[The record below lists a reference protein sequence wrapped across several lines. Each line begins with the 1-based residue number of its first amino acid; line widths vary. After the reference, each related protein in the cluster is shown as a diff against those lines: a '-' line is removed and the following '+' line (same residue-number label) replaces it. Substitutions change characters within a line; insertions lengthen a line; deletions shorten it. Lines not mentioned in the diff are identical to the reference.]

1 MNSFK
6 KESLC
11 YSFAISPEILAKKY
25 QEIKMHNSRNQ
36 CLKYKENNMTRKIT
50 ISLNE
55 NDFNLIFEVIE
66 QKYYEAIDK
75 LEKNIEVNNYNLKS
89 FNVNRVQ
96 FEKDICEYAK
106 WTHY

>member
-11 YSFAISPEILAKKY
+11 YSFEISPEILAKKY

-50 ISLNE
+50 IRLNE

-75 LEKNIEVNNYNLKS
+75 LEEKIELIYYIISS
-89 FNVNRVQ
+89 FNVIKLQ
-96 FEKDICEYAK
+96 FEKDFFE
-106 WTHY
+106 